1 MTYDVFPFKSNPR
14 RRAVPQARVLTSED
28 FIQQIKVKEEKIVK
42 ELQAK
47 EDRKRKKEEVEA
59 LKKSGG
65 TLKKAK
71 VELFSERI
79 ILLLKNGT

>member
-1 MTYDVFPFKSNPR
+1 MTYDVFPFQSNPR